1 MRSAEERTMFLQQ
14 ASGSSPFVL
23 KAMMTLAGGGSH
35 PEQMARGRDA
45 VMGLY
50 SEMHSKRVRELVSIG
65 FERAAAERISELH
78 GSGVRNFM

>member
-1 MRSAEERTMFLQQ
+1 
-14 ASGSSPFVL
+14 L

-35 PEQMARGRDA
+35 PEQLARGRDA

-50 SEMHSKRVRELVSIG
+50 EEMHHKRVRELVAIG
-65 FERAAAERISELH
+65 FDRQDAERISELH

>member
-1 MRSAEERTMFLQQ
+1 
-14 ASGSSPFVL
+14 
-23 KAMMTLAGGGSH
+23 
-35 PEQMARGRDA
+35 
-45 VMGLY
+45 MGLY